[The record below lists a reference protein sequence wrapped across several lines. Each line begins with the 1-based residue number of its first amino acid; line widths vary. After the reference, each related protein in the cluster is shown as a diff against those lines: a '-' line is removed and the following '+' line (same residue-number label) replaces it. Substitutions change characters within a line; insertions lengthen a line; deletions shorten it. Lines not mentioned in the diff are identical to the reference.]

1 MNKLSTLLLLCW
13 TILFDQIRNTLAGNG
28 VPFNETGQKIYDED
42 EEGKII
48 PHRTFLTTVEIVV
61 ICVFTV
67 LFVFLLI
74 GLCIYLYCY
83 GCTKA
88 PWCHRGN
95 KDYSQ
100 IQLQRERK
108 IGEIWK
114 NGHVQRA

>member
-1 MNKLSTLLLLCW
+1 MTHCPSVVFFKQN
-13 TILFDQIRNTLAGNG
+13 LFAC
-28 VPFNETGQKIYDED
+28 Y
-42 EEGKII
+42 
-48 PHRTFLTTVEIVV
+48 RTFLTTVEIVV

-74 GLCIYLYCY
+74 GLCIYLCIY

-88 PWCHRGN
+88 PWCHRSI

-114 NGHVQRA
+114 NEKNGIKEQKYQLE

>member
-1 MNKLSTLLLLCW
+1 MLSSKYLVTPQLLKQ
-13 TILFDQIRNTLAGNG
+13 TSFIFAR
-28 VPFNETGQKIYDED
+28 Y
-42 EEGKII
+42 
-48 PHRTFLTTVEIVV
+48 RTFLTTVEIVV

-88 PWCHRGN
+88 PWCQRGN

-114 NGHVQRA
+114 NGHLQRA

>member
-1 MNKLSTLLLLCW
+1 MSLSATALRTLL
-13 TILFDQIRNTLAGNG
+13 T
-28 VPFNETGQKIYDED
+28 Y
-42 EEGKII
+42 I
-48 PHRTFLTTVEIVV
+48 PLISNFRTFLTTVEIVV

-67 LFVFLLI
+67 LLVFFLI
-74 GLCIYLYCY
+74 GLAIYLYFY

-88 PWCHRGN
+88 PWCHRRD

-114 NGHVQRA
+114 VDGREHNGHIERV

>member
-1 MNKLSTLLLLCW
+1 MAKLSALVLLSL
-13 TILFDQIRNTLAGNG
+13 TILFDQIKNSIAGNG
-28 VPFNETGQKIYDED
+28 ETFTENGQKNYEED

-48 PHRTFLTTVEIVV
+48 PHKTFLTTVEIVV

-74 GLCIYLYCY
+74 GTCIYLYCY

>member
-1 MNKLSTLLLLCW
+1 MAKLSTLLFLCL
-13 TILFDQIRNTLAGNG
+13 TILYDQIRYAIAGNG
-28 VPFNETGQKIYDED
+28 EPFDEMGQRNYEEDED
-42 EEGKII
+42 GKII

-88 PWCHRGN
+88 PWCTRSI